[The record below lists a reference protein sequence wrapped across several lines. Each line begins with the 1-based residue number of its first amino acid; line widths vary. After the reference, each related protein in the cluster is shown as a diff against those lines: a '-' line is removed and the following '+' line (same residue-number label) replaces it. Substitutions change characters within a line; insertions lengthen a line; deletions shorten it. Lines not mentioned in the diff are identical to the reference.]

1 MTVAL
6 VSTGGTIAMAGRHP
20 YDWVDYGES
29 GTVREPEAMLREL
42 APLLPDIPLE
52 IVPVTRIGSTGITV
66 ADWSALAALVRD
78 LVARAGIAGVVITH
92 GTATL
97 EETAWFLA
105 LTVPS
110 EKPVVLVGAQ
120 RPPNTSGSD
129 AGPNLR
135 AAILAAHDPAM
146 RGLGV
151 VVVMAG
157 RIFDARSVTKLSNH
171 DLNAFDAP
179 DGGALGRVT
188 ADGRIVLRRIPVAL
202 PSERPWNG
210 TGPAAALPRVDISYS
225 YAGNDGAAVRA
236 FVAAGARG
244 IVCAGLPPGR
254 PANAERQALIEAA
267 GAGVAVALS
276 SRAVRGPV
284 ETASD
289 ALRDGFLIASDL
301 GPAKTRI
308 LLMLALTGTSERQA
322 LQAML
327 DRF

>member
-29 GTVREPEAMLREL
+29 GIIHEPAAMVREL
-42 APLLPDIPLE
+42 APLLPDVALE
-52 IVPVTRIGSTGITV
+52 IVPVARIGSTGITV
-66 ADWSALAALVRD
+66 TEWSALAALLAH
-78 LVARAGIAGVVITH
+78 LVARPDIAGVVLTH

-105 LTVPS
+105 LTVAS
-110 EKPVVLVGAQ
+110 AKPIVLVGAQ
-120 RPPNTSGSD
+120 RPPNTAGSD

-135 AAILAAHDPAM
+135 AAILVASSEAL
-146 RGLGV
+146 RGAGV

-157 RIFDARSVTKLSNH
+157 RIFDARAVTKLSNH

-179 DGGALGRVT
+179 DAGALGRVS
-188 ADGRIVLRRIPVAL
+188 ADGRVVLRRLPVAL
-202 PSERPWNG
+202 PAERPWLRADL
-210 TGPAAALPRVDISYS
+210 TALPRVDITYS
-225 YAGNDGAAVRA
+225 YAGNDGTAVRA
-236 FVAAGARG
+236 FVAAGAAG

-254 PANAERQALIEAA
+254 PANAERQALSEAA
-267 GAGVAVALS
+267 RAGVTVVLS

-284 ETASD
+284 EPVSD
-289 ALRDGFLIASDL
+289 AQRDGFLIASDL

-308 LLMLALTGTSERQA
+308 LLMLALTASRDPAA
-322 LQAML
+322 LQTIL

>member
-29 GTVREPEAMLREL
+29 GIIHEPGAMLLEL
-42 APLLPDIPLE
+42 APLLPDAALE
-52 IVPVTRIGSTGITV
+52 VVPVQRIGSTGITV
-66 ADWSALAALVRD
+66 ADWSALAALLAK
-78 LVARAGIAGVVITH
+78 LVARADIAGVVITH

-110 EKPVVLVGAQ
+110 QKPIVLVGAQ
-120 RPPNTSGSD
+120 RPPNTAGSD

-135 AAILAAHDPAM
+135 AAILAAGSEAL
-146 RGLGV
+146 RGAGV

-157 RIFDARSVTKLSNH
+157 RIFDARAVTKLSNH
-171 DLNAFDAP
+171 DPSAFDAP
-179 DGGALGRVT
+179 DAGALGRVS
-188 ADGRIVLRRIPVAL
+188 ADGRIVLRHRPVPL
-202 PSERPWNG
+202 PAERPW
-210 TGPAAALPRVDISYS
+210 ARADLAALSRVDISYS
-225 YAGNDGAAVRA
+225 YAGNDGTAVRA

-254 PANAERQALIEAA
+254 PANAERRELIAAA
-267 GAGVAVALS
+267 GAGVAVVLS

-284 ETASD
+284 EPASD
-289 ALRDGFLIASDL
+289 ARRDGFLIASDL
-301 GPAKTRI
+301 GPSKTRI
-308 LLMLALTGTSERQA
+308 LLMLGLAATSEARA
-322 LQAML
+322 LQDLL

>member
-1 MTVAL
+1 MTIAL

-29 GTVREPEAMLREL
+29 GTVHEPEAILREL

-52 IVPVTRIGSTGITV
+52 IVPVTRIGSTGITPG
-66 ADWSALAALVRD
+66 DWTALAALVRD
-78 LVARAGIAGVVITH
+78 LVARAGIAGVVVTH

-97 EETAWFLA
+97 EETAWYLA

-188 ADGRIVLRRIPVAL
+188 AAGRIVLRRIPVAL

-210 TGPAAALPRVDISYS
+210 AGLAALPRVDISYS

-254 PANAERQALIEAA
+254 PANAERQALLEAA
-267 GAGVAVALS
+267 AAGVAVALS

-284 ETASD
+284 EPAAD

-308 LLMLALTGTSERQA
+308 LLMLALAGTSERGA
-322 LQAML
+322 LQAIL